1 MRAACRWNSRCIR
14 SSRTAAGR
22 PRRSIAI
29 SRISGLVE
37 ILHGYPIDA
46 VVLTTGC
53 DKTTPAQIMAA
64 STVDI
69 PAIVLSG
76 GPMLDGWHD
85 GDLVGSG
92 TVIWRSRRKLAA
104 GQINEKQFL
113 DAAAASAPS
122 LGHCNT
128 MGTASTMNAVAEVLG
143 LSLPGCAAIP
153 APYRER
159 GQISYETG
167 RRIVELAYEDLRPS
181 KILTRAVL
189 SQCHHRDRRD
199 WRFDQCAT
207 APGRHGAPRG
217 HRDHAAR
224 LDGIRPRHSAAR
236 EHAAGGQVPGRAI
249 PSRRRRA
256 RRAQRAA
263 ARGQDRR
270 QRAHGHRSH
279 RWRRTCSTSLAAAAV
294 DRDVITT
301 YEKPVQEKAGFLVL
315 KGNLFDFAIMKTSV
329 ISPEFRKRYLGDG
342 DSFECRAVV
351 FDGSTDYH
359 DRIND
364 PALGI
369 DEHTILVIRGS
380 GPLGWPGS
388 AEVVNMQPPD
398 ALLKRGIMSLPTL
411 GDGRQSGTSD
421 SPSILNCSPESA
433 AGGGLAWLRTGDRI
447 RIDLAAGTCDM
458 LVSDEEIA
466 RRKTGRPAAGAGK
479 RDAVAGAVSLHRRA
493 TRQRCRHGNGGE
505 ISRRRT
511 EDAAPQS
518 LDNREVLM
526 SPPRLTEASLHAVRS
541 GTILPTYDRGAH
553 ALRHRAHRAG
563 RISSR
568 ASGVLRR
575 HAAAFGQALG
585 DLRVVAQEHRA
596 ARCTQGRS
604 RVCTRWWNSVPRRAR
619 ASSAPFAS
627 CWWARRTPT
636 RHSRVSPR
644 AIHASCR

>member
-1 MRAACRWNSRCIR
+1 MASDAKSRPSRRFRSRDWFDDPKHLDMVALYLERFMNYGLTADELLSGKPIIGIAQTGGDLTPCNRVHLDTVKRVREGIRDAGGVPMEFPLHPIFENCRRP
-14 SSRTAAGR
+14 TAALDR
-22 PRRSIAI
+22 NLAYL
-29 SRISGLVE
+29 GLVE

-76 GPMLDGWHD
+76 GPMLDGWHE

-104 GQINEKQFL
+104 GKIDEKQFL
-113 DAAAASAPS
+113 EAAAASAPS

-167 RRIVELAYEDLRPS
+167 RRIVEMAYEDLRPS
-181 KILTRAVL
+181 QILKRESFLNAIAAIAAIGGSTNAQPHLVAMARHAGIEITPADWMTHGRDIPLIVNMQPAGKYLGEKFHRAGGVPAVVSELL
-189 SQCHHRDRRD
+189 SK
-199 WRFDQCAT
+199 
-207 APGRHGAPRG
+207 GK
-217 HRDHAAR
+217 
-224 LDGIRPRHSAAR
+224 LDGKALT
-236 EHAAGGQVPGRAI
+236 VTGRTLAENVKG
-249 PSRRRRA
+249 RV
-256 RRAQRAA
+256 
-263 ARGQDRR
+263 
-270 QRAHGHRSH
+270 
-279 RWRRTCSTSLAAAAV
+279 SL
-294 DRDVITT
+294 DPDVITS
-301 YEKPVQEKAGFLVL
+301 YDQPVQEKAGFLVL

-329 ISPEFRKRYLGDG
+329 ISTEFRARYLGNG
-342 DSFECRAVV
+342 SSFECRAVV

-364 PALGI
+364 PSLGI
-369 DEHTILVIRGS
+369 DENTILVIRGS

-398 ALLKRGIMSLPTL
+398 ALLKRGITSLPTL

-447 RIDLAAGTCDM
+447 RIDVEKGTCDA

-466 RRKTGRPAAGAGK
+466 RRKKEGLPPVPESATPWQELYRSTVGQL
-479 RDAVAGAVSLHRRA
+479 DSGAVMEMAVKYRGVA
-493 TRQRCRHGNGGE
+493 KKTPRHN
-505 ISRRRT
+505 
-511 EDAAPQS
+511 
-518 LDNREVLM
+518 
-526 SPPRLTEASLHAVRS
+526 H
-541 GTILPTYDRGAH
+541 
-553 ALRHRAHRAG
+553 
-563 RISSR
+563 
-568 ASGVLRR
+568 
-575 HAAAFGQALG
+575 
-585 DLRVVAQEHRA
+585 
-596 ARCTQGRS
+596 
-604 RVCTRWWNSVPRRAR
+604 
-619 ASSAPFAS
+619 
-627 CWWARRTPT
+627 
-636 RHSRVSPR
+636 
-644 AIHASCR
+644 